1 MTAGR
6 LRTRIVITQR
16 GTAQDALGQPV
27 VTWNTVAV
35 VWADIRHPSGVQAV
49 KSDADLSIVKASI
62 RIRRRS
68 DVDAGMR
75 VTAGADVY
83 DIKAVL
89 PDADRKYLNL
99 PSEKVA

>member
-1 MTAGR
+1 MAAGR
-6 LRTRIVITQR
+6 LRTRITITQR

-27 VTWNTVAV
+27 ATWSTVAT

-49 KSDADLSIVKASI
+49 KGDADMSIVKASI